1 MGARRGIEVYVTKS
15 SSYAVPLRAILVR
28 ERCATLFLIEINDE
42 TVRQDEDVVHMVN
55 ERMYGLGA
63 EPSAIRELFAYG
75 MARKAEIGADNVF
88 DFSIGN
94 PSVPA
99 PEAVKQAVIDLMD
112 EPPCDLHG
120 YSPAA
125 GDPRVRQAVAD
136 HIRRRYDVPAQ
147 PEQVYLTAGAAAG
160 LAISISA
167 VTEPGD
173 EVIIIAPYFPEYKVW
188 IDTAECT
195 CVEVPAHVPDF
206 QLDIDALERAIGPKT
221 SAIIINSPNNP
232 VGAVYSREN
241 LRAFAALLARKE
253 EELGR
258 KLYVISDEPY
268 REITYGDEVPY
279 VPCVWARTIVCYSY
293 SKSLSLPGE
302 RIGYLYV
309 SDLMDDAREVS
320 TAVAGAGRALGFI
333 CAPVLFQ
340 RVIERCID
348 EPSDVAA
355 YAANRELL
363 TAGLGE
369 LGYEFVEPQGA
380 FYLWV
385 RALEDDAQAFSDRAK
400 AHELLLVPS
409 DSFGVGGW
417 VRVSYCIPR
426 ATIERSMP
434 AFKALKE
441 SYEG

>member
-1 MGARRGIEVYVTKS
+1 
-15 SSYAVPLRAILVR
+15 
-28 ERCATLFLIEINDE
+28 
-42 TVRQDEDVVHMVN
+42 MVN

-75 MARKAEIGADNVF
+75 MARKAEIGADSVF

-99 PEAVKQAVIDLMD
+99 PDAVKQAVLELMD
-112 EPPCDLHG
+112 EEPSALHG
-120 YSPAA
+120 YTPAA

-173 EVIIIAPYFPEYKVW
+173 EVIIIAPFFPEYKVW
-188 IDTAECT
+188 IGTAGCA

-206 QLDIDALERAIGPKT
+206 QLDIDALAQAIGPKT
-221 SAIIINSPNNP
+221 AAIILNSPNNP
-232 VGAVYSREN
+232 VGAVCSREN
-241 LRAFAALLARKE
+241 LEAFAALLARKE

-268 REITYGDEVPY
+268 REITYGAEVPY
-279 VPCVWARTIVCYSY
+279 VPCVWPRTIVCYSY

-340 RVIERCID
+340 RVIARCID

-363 TAGLGE
+363 TTGLGE

-417 VRVSYCIPR
+417 VRVSYCVSR
-426 ATIERSMP
+426 EVIERSMP

>member
-1 MGARRGIEVYVTKS
+1 
-15 SSYAVPLRAILVR
+15 
-28 ERCATLFLIEINDE
+28 
-42 TVRQDEDVVHMVN
+42 MVN

-75 MARKAEIGADNVF
+75 MARKAEIGDQNVF

-99 PEAVKQAVIDLMD
+99 PEAVKQAVLELME

-125 GDPRVRQAVAD
+125 GDPRVRATVAD
-136 HIRRRYDVPAQ
+136 SIHRRFGIDATPG
-147 PEQVYLTAGAAAG
+147 QVYMTAGAAAG
-160 LAISISA
+160 LAIAISA
-167 VTEPGD
+167 VTQPGD
-173 EVIIIAPYFPEYKVW
+173 EVIVISPFFPEYKVW
-188 IDTAECT
+188 IDTARCA

-206 QLDIDALERAIGPKT
+206 QLDIDAIEAAITAKT
-221 SAIIINSPNNP
+221 SAVIINSPNNP

-241 LRAFAALLARKE
+241 LEALAAMLSRKE
-253 EELGR
+253 QELGR
-258 KLYVISDEPY
+258 KLYVISDDPY
-268 REITYGDEVPY
+268 REITYGAEVPF
-279 VPCVWARTIVCYSY
+279 VPCLYPRTIVCYTY

-302 RIGYLYV
+302 RIGYVYV
-309 SDLMDDAREVS
+309 SDLMDDAQEVS

-363 TAGLGE
+363 TAGLSE

-385 RALEDDAQAFSDRAK
+385 RALEPDAKAFSDRAK
-400 AHELLLVPS
+400 EHELLLVPS
-409 DSFGVGGW
+409 DSFGVPGW
-417 VRVSYCIPR
+417 VRVSYCVSR
-426 ATIERSMP
+426 DTIEHSMP
-434 AFKALKE
+434 AFKALKA

>member
-1 MGARRGIEVYVTKS
+1 
-15 SSYAVPLRAILVR
+15 
-28 ERCATLFLIEINDE
+28 
-42 TVRQDEDVVHMVN
+42 MVN
-55 ERMYGLGA
+55 GRMYGLGA

-75 MARKAEIGADNVF
+75 MARKAEIGARNVF

-99 PEAVKQAVIDLMD
+99 PDAVKQAVLELME

-136 HIRRRYDVPAQ
+136 HIRRCYDVPAQ
-147 PEQVYLTAGAAAG
+147 PGQVYLTAGAAAG

-167 VTEPGD
+167 VTQPGD

-188 IDTAECT
+188 IDTAACT

-206 QLDIDALERAIGPKT
+206 QLDIDALDAAIGPKT
-221 SAIIINSPNNP
+221 SAVIINSPNNP

-241 LRAFAALLARKE
+241 LEAFAALLARKE

-268 REITYGDEVPY
+268 REITYGAEVPY
-279 VPCVWARTIVCYSY
+279 VPCVWPRTIVCYSY

-309 SDLMDDAREVS
+309 SDLMDDAQEVS

-348 EPSDVAA
+348 EPSNVEA
-355 YAANRELL
+355 YAANRTLL
-363 TAGLGE
+363 SEGLVA

-385 RALEDDAQAFSDRAK
+385 RALEDDAQAFSNRAK

-417 VRVSYCIPR
+417 VRVSYCVSAEVI
-426 ATIERSMP
+426 AGSMP
-434 AFKALKE
+434 AFKALME
-441 SYEG
+441 EYRG

>member
-1 MGARRGIEVYVTKS
+1 
-15 SSYAVPLRAILVR
+15 
-28 ERCATLFLIEINDE
+28 
-42 TVRQDEDVVHMVN
+42 MVN
-55 ERMYGLGA
+55 ERMYKLGS

-75 MARKAEIGADNVF
+75 MARKAEIGDENVF

-99 PEAVKQAVIDLMD
+99 PDAVKQAVLDLME
-112 EPPCDLHG
+112 EPPTELHG
-120 YSPAA
+120 YTPAS
-125 GDPRVRQAVAD
+125 GDPRVRATVAD
-136 HIRRRYDVPAQ
+136 HIRRCYGVDATPGN
-147 PEQVYLTAGAAAG
+147 VYLTAGAAAG
-160 LAISISA
+160 LAISIAA
-167 VTEPGD
+167 VSQPGD
-173 EVIIIAPYFPEYKVW
+173 DVIVISPYFPEYKVF
-188 IDTAECT
+188 IESAGCT

-206 QLDIDALERAIGPKT
+206 QLDIEALDAAIGRKT
-221 SAIIINSPNNP
+221 SAVIINSPNNP
-232 VGAVYSREN
+232 VGAVYSRDN
-241 LRAFAALLARKE
+241 LEALAALLERKE
-253 EELGR
+253 AELGR

-268 REITYGDEVPY
+268 REITYGAEVPY
-279 VPCVWARTIVCYSY
+279 VPCVYPRTIVCYSY

-309 SDLMDDAREVS
+309 SDLMDDASEVS
-320 TAVAGAGRALGFI
+320 AAVAGAGRALGFI
-333 CAPVLFQ
+333 CAPALFQ

-348 EPSDVAA
+348 EPSDVEA
-355 YAANRELL
+355 YAANRTLL
-363 TAGLGE
+363 TEGLGA

-417 VRVSYCIPR
+417 VRVSYCVSR
-426 ATIERSMP
+426 EVIERSMP

>member
-1 MGARRGIEVYVTKS
+1 
-15 SSYAVPLRAILVR
+15 
-28 ERCATLFLIEINDE
+28 
-42 TVRQDEDVVHMVN
+42 MVN

-75 MARKAEIGADNVF
+75 MARKAEIGDENVF

-99 PEAVKQAVIDLMD
+99 PEAAKQAVLELME

-120 YSPAA
+120 YTPAA
-125 GDPRVRQAVAD
+125 GAPSVRQTVAD
-136 HIRRRYDVPAQ
+136 HIRRRFGVPAS
-147 PEQVYLTAGAAAG
+147 PDQVYLTAGAAAG

-167 VTEPGD
+167 VTKPGD
-173 EVIIIAPYFPEYKVW
+173 EVIVIAPYFPEYKVW
-188 IDTAECT
+188 IDTAACA

-206 QLDIDALERAIGPKT
+206 QLDIDALDAAIGPKT
-221 SAIIINSPNNP
+221 SAVIINSPNNP
-232 VGAVYSREN
+232 VGAVYTREN
-241 LRAFAALLARKE
+241 LGAFAALLERKE
-253 EELGR
+253 AELSR
-258 KLYVISDEPY
+258 KIYVISDEPY
-268 REITYGDEVPY
+268 REITYGAEVPY
-279 VPCVWARTIVCYSY
+279 VPCVWPRTIVCYSY

-302 RIGYLYV
+302 RIGYIYV

-348 EPSDVAA
+348 EPSDVAS
-355 YAANRELL
+355 YAANRALL
-363 TAGLGE
+363 TKGLGA
-369 LGYEFVEPQGA
+369 LGYEFVEPDGA

-417 VRVSYCIPR
+417 VRVSYCISR
-426 ATIERSMP
+426 ETIERSMP
-434 AFKALKE
+434 AFKALME
-441 SYEG
+441 EYRS